1 MHNLQGKGNREG
13 GKLGVWVLPR
23 EQRTVMKENVPSCSE
38 VSFFFLTLGRFL
50 QLEELGRKIVHQK
63 PSNNRSRDV
72 QQTMERLAKEKKQ
85 LEEMWEKRWKKLQDG
100 LELQKFNREGDRI
113 NAALSGHEAFLRG
126 DDLGVWTAAHLVSS
140 CFFSPSRV

>member
-1 MHNLQGKGNREG
+1 M
-13 GKLGVWVLPR
+13 
-23 EQRTVMKENVPSCSE
+23 
-38 VSFFFLTLGRFL
+38 TLGRFL
-50 QLEELGRKIVHQK
+50 QLEELGRRVVQQQ

-72 QQTMERLAKEKKQ
+72 HQTMERLAKENKE

-126 DDLGVWTAAHLVSS
+126 DDLGVCTAAGPVSS
-140 CFFSPSRV
+140 CCFSPSREEQQPSSLEWLLHSSDHSISPLGN